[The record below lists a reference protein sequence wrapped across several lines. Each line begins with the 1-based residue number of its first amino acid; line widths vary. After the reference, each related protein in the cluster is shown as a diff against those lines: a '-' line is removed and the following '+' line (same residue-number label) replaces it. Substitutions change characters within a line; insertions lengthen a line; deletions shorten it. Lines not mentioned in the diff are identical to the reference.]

1 MSRTN
6 LEQAGNAGFA
16 ESDLLDYWLLIK
28 KHRGQIFKLT
38 LMVTLLSMLV
48 VFQMTPVYR
57 STALLLIESS
67 HSRVMTLKDMYGGRR
82 ESRDEFNS
90 QVQILHSRP
99 VAETV
104 VRKLKLLESA
114 MALPAADGKKLT
126 QEQVMNSLVGQIQG
140 WLSITPIK
148 MSRIVKISFNS
159 PDRELTA
166 KVANAAADAYIDND
180 LEARAEMRQKA
191 SGWLMQRIDS
201 LRIKLENSE
210 KTLQHFR
217 ERENIVDNKGV
228 ALSGSGK
235 QFNEVSTNL
244 VTSQM
249 RLAEAKNAFNQVKD
263 QDGQSVEVLG
273 SLPAVLRDPTVQK
286 MKQADAEATRK
297 VNELKSRYAHAHPKM
312 IAANTEQKSAHEA
325 LTQAINAVINGIS
338 REYEIA
344 QANAG
349 AAANAKEQIKAE
361 IQSLTRKESRLSMLQ
376 REVDSNKQ
384 LYDSYVNRAKET
396 EAAANLQSTAGRLID
411 PAMVPFSPIK
421 PQKFRMVVFSMLLGF
436 LFSVVLVFLLDYL
449 DSTVHSVA
457 DVEQRLRMGVLGS
470 VRLLEQQEGGAKAAL
485 AFMDDPNSAFSES
498 IRDIRTSV
506 LLSAIDEPHRVVMV
520 TSTVPGEGKTTIAIN
535 LAFALGQVKK
545 VLIVD
550 ADMRRPMVGKTM
562 GEEMVGGMGLVDFL
576 AESATLEEC
585 IRSTP
590 NPNVFVLP
598 AGKRFNSPLELISS
612 QKFSD
617 TLDKLKS
624 QFDVVL
630 IDCPPLKPVSDSLV
644 ISRYANAV
652 LYVIKTD
659 GAPHQLINA
668 ALKRLDEV
676 NAPLLGVVLNQV
688 DFKKA
693 DRYGHYSYQYQY
705 AYGQEPSK
713 PQRSFMG
720 IKI

>member
-1 MSRTN
+1 MSRTS
-6 LEQAGNAGFA
+6 LEQAGNTSFA

-57 STALLLIESS
+57 ATALMLIESS
-67 HSRVMTLKDMYGGRR
+67 QSKVMTLKDMYRGQR
-82 ESRDEFNS
+82 ESKDEFNS

-104 VRKLKLLESA
+104 VRKLKLAESE
-114 MALPAADGKKLT
+114 MTVLAANGKKMT
-126 QEQVMNSLVGQIQG
+126 QEQVMNSLVGKIQG
-140 WLSITPIK
+140 GLIIK
-148 MSRIVKISFNS
+148 PLKQSRIVQISFNS
-159 PDRELTA
+159 TDRELTA
-166 KVANAAADAYIDND
+166 KVANAVVDAYIDND

-201 LRIKLENSE
+201 IRTKLEDSE

-217 ERENIVDNKGV
+217 EQENIVDNKGV

-235 QFNEVSTNL
+235 QFDEVSTNL
-244 VTSQM
+244 VIARM
-249 RLAEAKNAFNQVKD
+249 RLAEAQNAYNQVKEYNSK
-263 QDGQSVEVLG
+263 SVEILE
-273 SLPAVLRDPTVQK
+273 SIPAVLKDPTVQK
-286 MKQADAEATRK
+286 MKQAENEAIRK
-297 VNELKSRYAHAHPKM
+297 VNELKGRYAHAHPKM

-325 LTQAINAVINGIS
+325 LAQAINAVINGIS

-344 QANAG
+344 RANAS
-349 AAANAKEQIKAE
+349 AAANAKQEIKAE

-384 LYDSYVNRAKET
+384 LYDSYVIRAKET
-396 EAAANLQSTAGRLID
+396 EAAVNLQSTAGRLID
-411 PAMVPFSPIK
+411 PAVVPFLPIK
-421 PQKFRMVVFSMLLGF
+421 PKKLRIVVLSMLLGF
-436 LFSVVLVFLLDYL
+436 LASVVLVFLLDYL
-449 DSTVHSVA
+449 DSTVHSIS
-457 DVEQRLRMGVLGS
+457 DVEQRLRMGVLGT
-470 VRLLEQQEGGAKAAL
+470 VRLLEQEEGGSKPAL
-485 AFMDDPNSAFSES
+485 AFLDDPNSAFSES

-545 VLIVD
+545 VLILD
-550 ADMRRPMVGKTM
+550 ADMRRPMIGKTM
-562 GEEMVGGMGLVDFL
+562 GEEMVSGMGLVDYL
-576 AESATLEEC
+576 AESATLDDC

-590 NPNVFVLP
+590 NSNVFVLP

-617 TLDKLKS
+617 TLDKLKN

-659 GAPHQLINA
+659 GAPHQMINA